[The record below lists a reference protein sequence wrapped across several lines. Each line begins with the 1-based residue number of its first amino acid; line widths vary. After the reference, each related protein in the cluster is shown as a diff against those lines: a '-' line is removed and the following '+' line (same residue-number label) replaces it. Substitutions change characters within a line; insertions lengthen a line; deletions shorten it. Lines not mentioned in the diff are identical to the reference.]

1 MAGKYL
7 APRTDTPGCFPKG
20 GDSIRDKR
28 RKVITISLAALFFLL
43 ALGLT
48 IYPVFSSRYNE
59 AHQSQIHTEYQD
71 AVQALPDTAIP
82 EARAKAQAYN
92 DELWSSIARYG
103 SYSKDSVSS
112 AVEEYAQLLDLTG
125 TGTMGYVH
133 IPKLAVSLPIYH
145 GTEEETLDRGVGHL
159 IGSSLPI
166 GGSSTHA
173 ILTGHS
179 GLASQKMFSD
189 LDKLEI
195 GDTFY
200 LEVLNEILAYEVD
213 QINTVLPHDTA
224 YLGLEGGKDLCTLVT
239 CTPFGVNTHRL
250 LIRGHRIAYTP
261 KDEESPTT
269 EPAETSEPVDSTWEQ
284 EYEKGVYLQ
293 FRDIP
298 EIGRA
303 VVSSMSGND
312 GVGVLAADGDAG
324 LPQLGGTFCHMCF
337 CGSQVQGHFQLDSG
351 NGNDPEHVPLL
362 AADAE

>member
-7 APRTDTPGCFPKG
+7 APRTDTPGGCPKG

-28 RKVITISLAALFFLL
+28 RKIITISLAVLFFLL

-71 AVQALPDTAIP
+71 AVNALPDTAIP
-82 EARAKAQAYN
+82 EARAAAQSYN
-92 DELWSSIARYG
+92 EELRSSIVQYG
-103 SYSKDSVSS
+103 SYSKNSVTS
-112 AVEEYAQLLDLTG
+112 AMEEYAGLLDLTG

-133 IPKLAVSLPIYH
+133 IPKLAVFLPIYH
-145 GTEEETLDRGVGHL
+145 GTEEETLDRGIGHL

-224 YLGLEGGKDLCTLVT
+224 YLGLEEGKDLCTLVT

-250 LIRGHRIAYTP
+250 LVRGHRVAYTP
-261 KDEESPTT
+261 EDEESPTI

-284 EYEKGVYLQ
+284 EYEKGVY
-293 FRDIP
+293 FA
-298 EIGRA
+298 IGVVVVICLILFLGWLTQRGESRA
-303 VVSSMSGND
+303 S
-312 GVGVLAADGDAG
+312 
-324 LPQLGGTFCHMCF
+324 
-337 CGSQVQGHFQLDSG
+337 
-351 NGNDPEHVPLL
+351 
-362 AADAE
+362 

>member
-7 APRTDTPGCFPKG
+7 TPRKNTPGCRPKG
-20 GDSIRDKR
+20 GDPIREKR
-28 RKVITISLAALFFLL
+28 RTIITISLAVLLFLL

-48 IYPVFSSRYNE
+48 VYPIFSSRYNE

-71 AVQALPDTAIP
+71 AVNALPDTAIP
-82 EARAKAQAYN
+82 EARAAAQSYN
-92 DELWSSIARYG
+92 EELWSSIVQYG
-103 SYSKDSVSS
+103 SYSKDSVTS
-112 AVEEYAQLLDLTG
+112 AMEEYAGLLDLTG

-166 GGSSTHA
+166 RGSSTHA

-189 LDKLEI
+189 LDKLEV

-200 LEVLNEILAYEVD
+200 LEVLNEFLAYEVD

-224 YLGLEGGKDLCTLVT
+224 YLGLEEGKDLCTLVT

-261 KDEESPTT
+261 EDEESPTI

-284 EYEKGVYLQ
+284 EYEKGVY
-293 FRDIP
+293 FA
-298 EIGRA
+298 IGVVVVICLILFLGWLMQRGESRA
-303 VVSSMSGND
+303 S
-312 GVGVLAADGDAG
+312 
-324 LPQLGGTFCHMCF
+324 
-337 CGSQVQGHFQLDSG
+337 
-351 NGNDPEHVPLL
+351 
-362 AADAE
+362 

>member
-7 APRTDTPGCFPKG
+7 APRRDTSGGCPKG

-28 RKVITISLAALFFLL
+28 RKIITITLAVLFFLL

-59 AHQSQIHTEYQD
+59 AHQSQIHTEYRD
-71 AVQALPDTAIP
+71 AVQALPDTVIP
-82 EARAKAQAYN
+82 EARAAAQAYN
-92 DELWSSIARYG
+92 EELWSSIVRYG
-103 SYSKDSVSS
+103 SYSKDSVTS
-112 AVEEYAQLLDLTG
+112 AMEEYAGLLDLTG

-189 LDKLEI
+189 LDKLEV

-200 LEVLNEILAYEVD
+200 LEVLNEFLAYEVD

-224 YLGLEGGKDLCTLVT
+224 YLGLEEGKDLCTLVT

-261 KDEESPTT
+261 EDEESPTI

-284 EYEKGVYLQ
+284 EYEKGVY
-293 FRDIP
+293 FA
-298 EIGRA
+298 IGVVVVICLILFLGWLMQRGESRA
-303 VVSSMSGND
+303 S
-312 GVGVLAADGDAG
+312 
-324 LPQLGGTFCHMCF
+324 
-337 CGSQVQGHFQLDSG
+337 
-351 NGNDPEHVPLL
+351 
-362 AADAE
+362 

>member
-7 APRTDTPGCFPKG
+7 APRTGTPGYFPKG
-20 GDSIRDKR
+20 GDSIRGKR
-28 RKVITISLAALFFLL
+28 RKIITISLAVLFFLL

-59 AHQSQIHTEYQD
+59 AHQSQIHTEYQE
-71 AVQALPDTAIP
+71 AVNALPDTAIP
-82 EARAKAQAYN
+82 EARAAAQSYN
-92 DELWSSIARYG
+92 KELWSSIVQYG
-103 SYSKDSVSS
+103 SYSKDSVTS
-112 AVEEYAQLLDLTG
+112 AMEEYAGLLDLTG

-213 QINTVLPHDTA
+213 QINTVLPHDTT
-224 YLGLEGGKDLCTLVT
+224 YLGLEEGKDLCTLVT

-250 LIRGHRIAYTP
+250 LVRGHRIAYTP
-261 KDEESPTT
+261 EDEESPSI

-284 EYEKGVYLQ
+284 EYEKGVY
-293 FRDIP
+293 FA
-298 EIGRA
+298 IG
-303 VVSSMSGND
+303 VVVVICLILFLGWLMQRGESSAS
-312 GVGVLAADGDAG
+312 
-324 LPQLGGTFCHMCF
+324 
-337 CGSQVQGHFQLDSG
+337 
-351 NGNDPEHVPLL
+351 
-362 AADAE
+362 

>member
-7 APRTDTPGCFPKG
+7 APRTDTPGCCPKG
-20 GDSIRDKR
+20 ENSIRDKR
-28 RKVITISLAALFFLL
+28 RKIITISLAVLFFLL
-43 ALGLT
+43 VLGLT

-59 AHQSQIHTEYQD
+59 AHQSQIHTEYQE
-71 AVQALPDTAIP
+71 AVNALPDTAIP
-82 EARAKAQAYN
+82 EARAAAQSYN
-92 DELWSSIARYG
+92 EELWSSIVQYG
-103 SYSKDSVSS
+103 SYSKDSVTS
-112 AVEEYAQLLDLTG
+112 AMEEYAGLLDLTG

-224 YLGLEGGKDLCTLVT
+224 YLGLEEGRDLCTLVT

-261 KDEESPTT
+261 EDEESPTI

-284 EYEKGVYLQ
+284 EYEKGVY
-293 FRDIP
+293 FA
-298 EIGRA
+298 IG
-303 VVSSMSGND
+303 VVVVICLILFLGWLMQRGESSAS
-312 GVGVLAADGDAG
+312 
-324 LPQLGGTFCHMCF
+324 
-337 CGSQVQGHFQLDSG
+337 
-351 NGNDPEHVPLL
+351 
-362 AADAE
+362 

>member
-7 APRTDTPGCFPKG
+7 TPRKNTPGCRPKG
-20 GDSIRDKR
+20 GDPIREKR
-28 RKVITISLAALFFLL
+28 RTIITISLAVLLFLL

-48 IYPVFSSRYNE
+48 VYPIFSSRYNE

-71 AVQALPDTAIP
+71 AVNALPDTAIP
-82 EARAKAQAYN
+82 EARAAAQSYN
-92 DELWSSIARYG
+92 EELWSSIVQYG
-103 SYSKDSVSS
+103 SYSKDSVTS
-112 AVEEYAQLLDLTG
+112 AMEEYAGLLDLTG

-189 LDKLEI
+189 LDKLKV

-200 LEVLNEILAYEVD
+200 LEVLNEFLAYEVD

-224 YLGLEGGKDLCTLVT
+224 YLGLEEGKDLCTLVT

-261 KDEESPTT
+261 EDEESPTI

-284 EYEKGVYLQ
+284 EYEKGVY
-293 FRDIP
+293 FA
-298 EIGRA
+298 IGVVVVICLILFLGWLMQRGESRA
-303 VVSSMSGND
+303 S
-312 GVGVLAADGDAG
+312 
-324 LPQLGGTFCHMCF
+324 
-337 CGSQVQGHFQLDSG
+337 
-351 NGNDPEHVPLL
+351 
-362 AADAE
+362 

>member
-7 APRTDTPGCFPKG
+7 TPRKNTPGCRPKG
-20 GDSIRDKR
+20 GDPIRDKR
-28 RKVITISLAALFFLL
+28 RKIITISLAVLFFLL

-48 IYPVFSSRYNE
+48 VYPIFSSRYNE

-71 AVQALPDTAIP
+71 AVNALPDTAIP
-82 EARAKAQAYN
+82 EARAAAQSYN
-92 DELWSSIARYG
+92 EELWSSIVQYG
-103 SYSKDSVSS
+103 SYSKDSVTS
-112 AVEEYAQLLDLTG
+112 AMEEYAGLLDLTG

-189 LDKLEI
+189 LDKLEV

-200 LEVLNEILAYEVD
+200 LEVLNEFLAYEVD

-224 YLGLEGGKDLCTLVT
+224 YLGLEEGKDLCTLVT

-261 KDEESPTT
+261 EDEESPTI

-284 EYEKGVYLQ
+284 EYEKGVY
-293 FRDIP
+293 FA
-298 EIGRA
+298 IGVVVVICLILFLGWLMQRGESRA
-303 VVSSMSGND
+303 S
-312 GVGVLAADGDAG
+312 
-324 LPQLGGTFCHMCF
+324 
-337 CGSQVQGHFQLDSG
+337 
-351 NGNDPEHVPLL
+351 
-362 AADAE
+362 

>member
-7 APRTDTPGCFPKG
+7 APRKNTPGCRPKG

-28 RKVITISLAALFFLL
+28 RKILTVSLAVLFFLL

-82 EARAKAQAYN
+82 EVRAKAQAYN
-92 DELWSSIARYG
+92 EELWSSIVRYG
-103 SYSKDSVSS
+103 SYSKNSVTS

-145 GTEEETLDRGVGHL
+145 GTEEETLDRGIGHL

-213 QINTVLPHDTA
+213 
-224 YLGLEGGKDLCTLVT
+224 
-239 CTPFGVNTHRL
+239 
-250 LIRGHRIAYTP
+250 
-261 KDEESPTT
+261 
-269 EPAETSEPVDSTWEQ
+269 
-284 EYEKGVYLQ
+284 
-293 FRDIP
+293 
-298 EIGRA
+298 
-303 VVSSMSGND
+303 
-312 GVGVLAADGDAG
+312 
-324 LPQLGGTFCHMCF
+324 
-337 CGSQVQGHFQLDSG
+337 
-351 NGNDPEHVPLL
+351 
-362 AADAE
+362 

>member
-7 APRTDTPGCFPKG
+7 APRTDTPGGCPKG
-20 GDSIRDKR
+20 GDPIREKR
-28 RKVITISLAALFFLL
+28 RTIITISLAVLFFLL

-48 IYPVFSSRYNE
+48 VYPIFSSRYNE

-71 AVQALPDTAIP
+71 AVQALPDTAVP

-92 DELWSSIARYG
+92 EELWSSIVRHG
-103 SYSKDSVSS
+103 SYSKDSVTS
-112 AVEEYAQLLDLTG
+112 AVEEYVGLLDLTG

-145 GTEEETLDRGVGHL
+145 GTEEETLDRGIGHL

-166 GGSSTHA
+166 GGGSTHA

-200 LEVLNEILAYEVD
+200 LEVLNEVLAYEVD
-213 QINTVLPHDTA
+213 QINTVLPHDTT
-224 YLGLEGGKDLCTLVT
+224 YLGLEEGKDLCTLVT

-250 LIRGHRIAYTP
+250 LVRGHRISYTP
-261 KDEESPTT
+261 EDSENPTT
-269 EPAETSEPVDSTWEQ
+269 ELAETNETVDSTWEQ
-284 EYEKGVYLQ
+284 EYEKGVYLA
-293 FRDIP
+293 
-298 EIGRA
+298 IGIVA
-303 VVSSMSGND
+303 IICLILFVVWLTQKGENN
-312 GVGVLAADGDAG
+312 AA
-324 LPQLGGTFCHMCF
+324 
-337 CGSQVQGHFQLDSG
+337 
-351 NGNDPEHVPLL
+351 
-362 AADAE
+362 

>member
-7 APRTDTPGCFPKG
+7 APRRDTSGGRPKG
-20 GDSIRDKR
+20 GNPIREKQR
-28 RKVITISLAALFFLL
+28 TIITISLAVLFFLL

-48 IYPVFSSRYNE
+48 VYPVFSNRYNE
-59 AHQSQIHTEYQD
+59 AHQSLIHTEYRN

-92 DELWSSIARYG
+92 EELWSSIVRYG
-103 SYSKDSVSS
+103 NYSKDSVTS

-133 IPKLAVSLPIYH
+133 IPRLGVSLPIYH
-145 GTEEETLDRGVGHL
+145 GTEEETLERGVGHL

-166 GGSSTHA
+166 GGSSTHT

-200 LEVLNEILAYEVD
+200 LEVLNEVLAYEVD
-213 QINTVLPHDTA
+213 QINTVLPHDTT
-224 YLGLEGGKDLCTLVT
+224 YLGLEENKDLCTLVT

-250 LIRGHRIAYTP
+250 LVRGHRIPYTP
-261 KDEESPTT
+261 ENTENPAIELAETEES
-269 EPAETSEPVDSTWEQ
+269 VDSTWEQ
-284 EYEKGVYLQ
+284 EYEKGVYLA
-293 FRDIP
+293 
-298 EIGRA
+298 IGIVA
-303 VVSSMSGND
+303 LICLILFIVWLTQKGENN
-312 GVGVLAADGDAG
+312 AA
-324 LPQLGGTFCHMCF
+324 
-337 CGSQVQGHFQLDSG
+337 
-351 NGNDPEHVPLL
+351 
-362 AADAE
+362 

>member
-7 APRTDTPGCFPKG
+7 APRTDAPGCCPKG
-20 GDSIRDKR
+20 GNSIRDKR
-28 RKVITISLAALFFLL
+28 RKIITISLAVLFFLL

-59 AHQSQIHTEYQD
+59 AHQSQIHTEYQE
-71 AVQALPDTAIP
+71 AVNALPDTAIP
-82 EARAKAQAYN
+82 EARAAAQSYN
-92 DELWSSIARYG
+92 EELWSSIVQYG
-103 SYSKDSVSS
+103 SYSKDSVTS
-112 AVEEYAQLLDLTG
+112 AMEEYAGLLDLTG

-189 LDKLEI
+189 LDKLEV

-200 LEVLNEILAYEVD
+200 LEVLNEFLAYEVD

-224 YLGLEGGKDLCTLVT
+224 YLGLEEGRDLCTLVT

-261 KDEESPTT
+261 EDEESPTI

-284 EYEKGVYLQ
+284 EYEKGVY
-293 FRDIP
+293 FA
-298 EIGRA
+298 IG
-303 VVSSMSGND
+303 VVVVICLILFLGWLMQRGESSAS
-312 GVGVLAADGDAG
+312 
-324 LPQLGGTFCHMCF
+324 
-337 CGSQVQGHFQLDSG
+337 
-351 NGNDPEHVPLL
+351 
-362 AADAE
+362 

>member
-7 APRTDTPGCFPKG
+7 APRTDTPGYFPKEG
-20 GDSIRDKR
+20 NSIRDKR
-28 RKVITISLAALFFLL
+28 RKIITISLAVLFFLL

-59 AHQSQIHTEYQD
+59 AHQSQIHTEYQE
-71 AVQALPDTAIP
+71 AVNALPDTAIP
-82 EARAKAQAYN
+82 EARAAAQSYN
-92 DELWSSIARYG
+92 EELWSSMVQYG
-103 SYSKDSVSS
+103 SYSKDSVAS
-112 AVEEYAQLLDLTG
+112 AMEEYAGLLDLTG

-189 LDKLEI
+189 LDKLEV

-200 LEVLNEILAYEVD
+200 LEVLNEFLAYEVD
-213 QINTVLPHDTA
+213 QINTVLPHDTT
-224 YLGLEGGKDLCTLVT
+224 YLGLEEGKDLCTLVT

-261 KDEESPTT
+261 EDEEIPTI

-284 EYEKGVYLQ
+284 EYEKGVY
-293 FRDIP
+293 FA
-298 EIGRA
+298 IG
-303 VVSSMSGND
+303 VVVVICLILFLGWLMQRGESSAS
-312 GVGVLAADGDAG
+312 
-324 LPQLGGTFCHMCF
+324 
-337 CGSQVQGHFQLDSG
+337 
-351 NGNDPEHVPLL
+351 
-362 AADAE
+362 

>member
-7 APRTDTPGCFPKG
+7 APRTDTPGCCPKG

-28 RKVITISLAALFFLL
+28 RKIITITLAVLFFLL

-133 IPKLAVSLPIYH
+133 IPKLAVSLPI
-145 GTEEETLDRGVGHL
+145 
-159 IGSSLPI
+159 

-213 QINTVLPHDTA
+213 QINTVLPHDTT
-224 YLGLEGGKDLCTLVT
+224 YLGLEEGKHLCTLVT

-261 KDEESPTT
+261 EDEESPTT

-284 EYEKGVYLQ
+284 EYEKGVY
-293 FRDIP
+293 FA
-298 EIGRA
+298 IGVVVIICLVPFLGWLMQRGESRA
-303 VVSSMSGND
+303 S
-312 GVGVLAADGDAG
+312 
-324 LPQLGGTFCHMCF
+324 
-337 CGSQVQGHFQLDSG
+337 
-351 NGNDPEHVPLL
+351 
-362 AADAE
+362 

>member
-7 APRTDTPGCFPKG
+7 TPRKNTPGCRPKG
-20 GDSIRDKR
+20 GDPIREKR
-28 RKVITISLAALFFLL
+28 RTIITISLAVLLFLL

-48 IYPVFSSRYNE
+48 VYPIFSSRYNE

-71 AVQALPDTAIP
+71 AVNALPDTAIP
-82 EARAKAQAYN
+82 EARAAAQSYN
-92 DELWSSIARYG
+92 EELWSSIVQYG
-103 SYSKDSVSS
+103 SYSKDSVTS
-112 AVEEYAQLLDLTG
+112 AMEEYAGLLDLTG

-189 LDKLEI
+189 LDKLEV

-200 LEVLNEILAYEVD
+200 LEVLNEFLAYEVD

-224 YLGLEGGKDLCTLVT
+224 YLGLEEGKNLCTLVT

-261 KDEESPTT
+261 EDEESPTI

-284 EYEKGVYLQ
+284 EYEKGVY
-293 FRDIP
+293 FA
-298 EIGRA
+298 IGVVVVICLILFLGWLMQRGESRA
-303 VVSSMSGND
+303 S
-312 GVGVLAADGDAG
+312 
-324 LPQLGGTFCHMCF
+324 
-337 CGSQVQGHFQLDSG
+337 
-351 NGNDPEHVPLL
+351 
-362 AADAE
+362 

>member
-1 MAGKYL
+1 MFIL
-7 APRTDTPGCFPKG
+7 APCSFKGFPKG
-20 GDSIRDKR
+20 GNSIRGKR
-28 RKVITISLAALFFLL
+28 RKITTISLAVLFFLL

-125 TGTMGYVH
+125 TGTMAYVH

-166 GGSSTHA
+166 GGGSTHA

-224 YLGLEGGKDLCTLVT
+224 YLGLEEGKDLCTLVT

-284 EYEKGVYLQ
+284 EYEKGVY
-293 FRDIP
+293 FA
-298 EIGRA
+298 IGVVVIICLVLFLGWLMQRGESRA
-303 VVSSMSGND
+303 S
-312 GVGVLAADGDAG
+312 
-324 LPQLGGTFCHMCF
+324 
-337 CGSQVQGHFQLDSG
+337 
-351 NGNDPEHVPLL
+351 
-362 AADAE
+362 

>member
-7 APRTDTPGCFPKG
+7 APRTDAPGCCPKG
-20 GDSIRDKR
+20 GNSIRDKR
-28 RKVITISLAALFFLL
+28 RKIITISLAVLFFLL

-71 AVQALPDTAIP
+71 AVNALPDTAIP
-82 EARAKAQAYN
+82 EARAAAQSYN
-92 DELWSSIARYG
+92 EELWSSIVQYG
-103 SYSKDSVSS
+103 SYSKDSVTS
-112 AVEEYAQLLDLTG
+112 AMEEYAGLLDLTG

-213 QINTVLPHDTA
+213 QINTVLPHDTT
-224 YLGLEGGKDLCTLVT
+224 YLGLEEGKDLCTLVT

-261 KDEESPTT
+261 EDEESPTT

-284 EYEKGVYLQ
+284 EYEKGVY
-293 FRDIP
+293 FA
-298 EIGRA
+298 IGVVVIICLVLFLGWLMQRGESRA
-303 VVSSMSGND
+303 S
-312 GVGVLAADGDAG
+312 
-324 LPQLGGTFCHMCF
+324 
-337 CGSQVQGHFQLDSG
+337 
-351 NGNDPEHVPLL
+351 
-362 AADAE
+362 

>member
-7 APRTDTPGCFPKG
+7 APRTGTPGYFPKG
-20 GDSIRDKR
+20 GDSIRGKR
-28 RKVITISLAALFFLL
+28 RKIITISLAVLFFLL

-71 AVQALPDTAIP
+71 AVNALPDTAIP
-82 EARAKAQAYN
+82 EARAAAQSYN
-92 DELWSSIARYG
+92 EELWSSIVQYG
-103 SYSKDSVSS
+103 SYSKDSVTS
-112 AVEEYAQLLDLTG
+112 AMEEYAGLLDLTG

-189 LDKLEI
+189 LDKLEV

-200 LEVLNEILAYEVD
+200 LEVLNEFLAYEVD

-224 YLGLEGGKDLCTLVT
+224 YLGLEEGKDLCTLVT

-261 KDEESPTT
+261 EDEESPTI

-284 EYEKGVYLQ
+284 EYEKGVY
-293 FRDIP
+293 FA
-298 EIGRA
+298 IGVVVVICLILFLGWLMQRGESRA
-303 VVSSMSGND
+303 S
-312 GVGVLAADGDAG
+312 
-324 LPQLGGTFCHMCF
+324 
-337 CGSQVQGHFQLDSG
+337 
-351 NGNDPEHVPLL
+351 
-362 AADAE
+362 

>member
-7 APRTDTPGCFPKG
+7 APRTDTPGCCPKG
-20 GDSIRDKR
+20 ENSIRDKR
-28 RKVITISLAALFFLL
+28 RKIITISLAVLFFLL

-59 AHQSQIHTEYQD
+59 AHQSQIHTEYQE
-71 AVQALPDTAIP
+71 AVNALPDTAIP
-82 EARAKAQAYN
+82 EARAAAQSYN
-92 DELWSSIARYG
+92 KELWSSIVQYG
-103 SYSKDSVSS
+103 SYSKDSVTS
-112 AVEEYAQLLDLTG
+112 AMEEYAGLLDLTG

-166 GGSSTHA
+166 GGGSTHA

-200 LEVLNEILAYEVD
+200 LEVLNEFLAYEVD
-213 QINTVLPHDTA
+213 QINTVLPHDTT
-224 YLGLEGGKDLCTLVT
+224 YLGLEEGKDLCTLVT

-261 KDEESPTT
+261 EDEESPSI

-284 EYEKGVYLQ
+284 EYEKGVY
-293 FRDIP
+293 FA
-298 EIGRA
+298 IGVVVVICLILFLGWLMQRGESRA
-303 VVSSMSGND
+303 S
-312 GVGVLAADGDAG
+312 
-324 LPQLGGTFCHMCF
+324 
-337 CGSQVQGHFQLDSG
+337 
-351 NGNDPEHVPLL
+351 
-362 AADAE
+362 

>member
-7 APRTDTPGCFPKG
+7 APRKNTPGCFPKG

-59 AHQSQIHTEYQD
+59 AHQSQIHTEYQE
-71 AVQALPDTAIP
+71 AVNALPNTAIP

-103 SYSKDSVSS
+103 SYSKNSVTS
-112 AVEEYAQLLDLTG
+112 AMEEYVGLLDLTG

-145 GTEEETLDRGVGHL
+145 GTEEETLDRGIGHL

-213 QINTVLPHDTA
+213 QINTVLPHDTT
-224 YLGLEGGKDLCTLVT
+224 YLGLEEGKDLCTLVT

-261 KDEESPTT
+261 EDEESPTT

-284 EYEKGVYLQ
+284 EYEKGVY
-293 FRDIP
+293 FA
-298 EIGRA
+298 IGVVVVICLILFLGWLMQRGESRA
-303 VVSSMSGND
+303 S
-312 GVGVLAADGDAG
+312 
-324 LPQLGGTFCHMCF
+324 
-337 CGSQVQGHFQLDSG
+337 
-351 NGNDPEHVPLL
+351 
-362 AADAE
+362 